1 MSEVSLDEVFSGD
14 DVGSEPAPAPEV
26 EAPQEAAAPEAA
38 AEAPAVEPEPTG
50 DDSAPPAPEATQES
64 HTVPLQVLLDERA
77 KRQEAESSLASFEK
91 QNAAD
96 ETKVAD
102 ENRPEF
108 LDDPDEY
115 LKNFKADIYRD
126 IQDQQIRRSVSAAKE
141 AHKDYD
147 AVIEQW
153 NEAVQANPV
162 LEGQMRGSMDPAE
175 FAYKAG
181 KAYAETKDMGD
192 LSEYRAKIK
201 DQVRAELIEEAKKTK
216 ADEAAQRI
224 IPSNASARGAG
235 AISGAA
241 LDMDT
246 SIDGMFSD

>member
-1 MSEVSLDEVFSGD
+1 
-14 DVGSEPAPAPEV
+14 
-26 EAPQEAAAPEAA
+26 
-38 AEAPAVEPEPTG
+38 
-50 DDSAPPAPEATQES
+50 
-64 HTVPLQVLLDERA
+64 
-77 KRQEAESSLASFEK
+77 
-91 QNAAD
+91 
-96 ETKVAD
+96 
-102 ENRPEF
+102 
-108 LDDPDEY
+108 
-115 LKNFKADIYRD
+115 
-126 IQDQQIRRSVSAAKE
+126 
-141 AHKDYD
+141 
-147 AVIEQW
+147 
-153 NEAVQANPV
+153 
-162 LEGQMRGSMDPAE
+162 MDPAE